1 MKRRPYTTEEVLSF
15 DRMKRAVV
23 RRVVEMAEKEMEE
36 GTPLDKDELE
46 QMAIEEWKAA
56 KDAAQLSYDHS
67 GKRLE
72 YIKQQVSQLLRGM
85 MEEDRV
91 ELESLGVQDT
101 TI

>member
-1 MKRRPYTTEEVLSF
+1 MKSRPYTTEEVLSF

-67 GKRLE
+67 GKQLE
-72 YIKQQVSQLLRGM
+72 YIKQQVSQLLQSM
-85 MEEDRV
+85 MEGDRT
-91 ELESLGVQDT
+91 ELEALGVQDT